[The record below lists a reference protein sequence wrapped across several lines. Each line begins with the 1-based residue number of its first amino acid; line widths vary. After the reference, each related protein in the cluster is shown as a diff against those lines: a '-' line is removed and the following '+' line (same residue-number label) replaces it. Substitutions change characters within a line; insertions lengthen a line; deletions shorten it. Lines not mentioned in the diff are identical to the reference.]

1 MGGRNAVQLFYII
14 SGFLISYVL
23 VERRSYRTLRGFYI
37 NRYLRLYPVYGVVA
51 VATLAFFAAEAL
63 RYHGPPVEFFAIY
76 RAAPPAADA
85 LLLVSNLFLLGQDW
99 VMFSAVEH
107 HSFVLG
113 TDFTQSEIPLWQG
126 LIAPQAWTLG
136 VELTFYLVA
145 PFILTRRA
153 AIYSVL
159 ILSIA
164 LRAYFVYIGLGR
176 RDPWTYRFFPTEL
189 ALFLI
194 GALAH
199 QILLPWYRRILKDR
213 ISIAASIGTYVLVAM
228 SFCYFLVPIREIYK
242 EAALFG
248 SFILVLP
255 LTFIFQNGHSRDGAI
270 GDLSYPIYIGH
281 VLAIWVTSAALD
293 AIRDA
298 THLDSPLL
306 TASCC
311 VTASLVFALVLNSY
325 IAAPFERVRAR
336 FRSQSSPALDRQ
348 AS

>member
-1 MGGRNAVQLFYII
+1 
-14 SGFLISYVL
+14 L
-23 VERRSYRTLRGFYI
+23 VERRSYRTLGCFYI
-37 NRYLRLYPVYGVVA
+37 NRYLRLYPIYGVVT
-51 VATLAFFAAEAL
+51 VATLALLFAAEAL
-63 RYHGPPVEFFAIY
+63 HYQRPSVEFFAVY
-76 RAAPPAADA
+76 QAAPPAADA
-85 LLLVSNLFLLGQDW
+85 LLLVSNIFLFGQDW

-107 HSFVLG
+107 HSLVFS
-113 TDFTQSEIPLWQG
+113 TDFTKSEIPLWEG

-136 VELTFYLVA
+136 IELTFYLVA

-153 AIYSVL
+153 AMYTVL

-164 LRAYFVYIGLGR
+164 LRAYLVYIGLGR
-176 RDPWTYRFFPTEL
+176 RDPWSYRFFPTEL
-189 ALFLI
+189 ALFLS

-213 ISIAASIGTYVLVAM
+213 ISIAANIGTYALVAM
-228 SFCYFLVPIREIYK
+228 SFCYFLVPIKEAYK

-255 LTFIFQNGHSRDGAI
+255 LTFIFQNRYSRDSMI

-281 VLAIWVTSAALD
+281 MLAIWVTSAALD
-293 AIRDA
+293 VIRNG

-306 TASCC
+306 FASCC

-348 AS
+348 ES